1 MKLAI
6 RSAGAITAVALF
18 LTACAGSLQG
28 DLYQTLYASQATLTA
43 SETVAKQYVE
53 GSFGKPDSAVV
64 SDLKTYD
71 AKAYAA
77 LHPLV
82 LDAQAGESVST
93 MAVTTA
99 QSYVTDFYSYLASH
113 NVGGVK

>member
-1 MKLAI
+1 LNLLKAAALAAPLVLL
-6 RSAGAITAVALF
+6 S
-18 LTACAGSLQG
+18 ACAGSLQG

-53 GSFGKPDSAVV
+53 GSFGKPDAVV
-64 SDLKTYD
+64 ASDIKAYD
-71 AKAYAA
+71 AKAYNA

-82 LDAQAGESVST
+82 LDAQAGESVTT

-99 QSYVTDFYSYLASH
+99 QSYVSDFYGYLTAH
-113 NVGGVK
+113 NVGGIK